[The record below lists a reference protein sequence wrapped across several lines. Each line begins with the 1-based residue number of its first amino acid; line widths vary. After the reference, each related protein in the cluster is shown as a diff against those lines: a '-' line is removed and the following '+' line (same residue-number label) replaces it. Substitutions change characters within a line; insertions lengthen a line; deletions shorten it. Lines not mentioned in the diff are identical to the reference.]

1 MLYYTDEEIRNKVNK
16 VISDIETPIQVI
28 FEDVQCQDCG
38 VVGDKRLLP
47 DYCHMEKI
55 YQHPLPLKHY
65 HPKEL
70 T

>member
-55 YQHPLPLKHY
+55 
-65 HPKEL
+65 
-70 T
+70 